1 MSNPLV
7 CTFNKNYLNEATILF
22 IEDDNKVRQE
32 AYEIFTGFF
41 KKVIAVNSSEEAI
54 KSFVENR
61 VDIDV
66 ILTSIDLADESC
78 IEILSVVRK
87 LDWEI
92 PILISSSFSDMDIL
106 LKAIKFNISN
116 YIVKPIQLNTTLKI
130 ISKIMQKKLQ
140 KKELAV
146 KNNELRQFMSILDS
160 YNIICELDLNFNI
173 TTANDSFLAN
183 SGFMLDDLIGK
194 EFYDELLH
202 SNSEIPIIKIK
213 QLLKNGKSWVGLSKK
228 ISKNGTFYY
237 THSTILPIFYNNG
250 KIKKYIEF
258 STLISKYENEIL
270 ALKKHILLLKSQNF
284 KTNSELRKDN
294 CHYTKLAQ
302 RLQLQVDEN
311 VNNAQ
316 KLLFELYDMK
326 KRNAIL
332 EEKLLIQEKRFEEF
346 QATVLCGQ

>member
-130 ISKIMQKKLQ
+130 ISKIMQKNY
-140 KKELAV
+140 KK
-146 KNNELRQFMSILDS
+146 RIS
-160 YNIICELDLNFNI
+160 
-173 TTANDSFLAN
+173 
-183 SGFMLDDLIGK
+183 
-194 EFYDELLH
+194 
-202 SNSEIPIIKIK
+202 
-213 QLLKNGKSWVGLSKK
+213 SKK
-228 ISKNGTFYY
+228 
-237 THSTILPIFYNNG
+237 
-250 KIKKYIEF
+250 
-258 STLISKYENEIL
+258 
-270 ALKKHILLLKSQNF
+270 Q
-284 KTNSELRKDN
+284 
-294 CHYTKLAQ
+294 
-302 RLQLQVDEN
+302 
-311 VNNAQ
+311 
-316 KLLFELYDMK
+316 
-326 KRNAIL
+326 
-332 EEKLLIQEKRFEEF
+332 
-346 QATVLCGQ
+346 